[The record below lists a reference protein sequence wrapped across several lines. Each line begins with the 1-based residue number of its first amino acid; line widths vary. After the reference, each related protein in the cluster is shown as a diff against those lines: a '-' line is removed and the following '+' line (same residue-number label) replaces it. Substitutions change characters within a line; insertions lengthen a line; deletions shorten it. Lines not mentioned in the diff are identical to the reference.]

1 MATGPDDPPY
11 PVRTARAASRSVYQ
25 SAVDVV
31 LTGVVTLLPVV
42 VTVYVLNAAL
52 GIIVT
57 VLDPFVKILRFLGVL
72 GTVQSNVVVAFL
84 VEVGIYGSTVEFV
97 SEITA
102 MLILGVVVVVVGSL
116 ARNRYGE
123 RLVDAFDYL
132 FSIVPG
138 LGSVYRGFRRMG
150 DAVLES
156 EAENFRSVKLVE
168 FPRDGAFVLGFET
181 ASPPRSIRRS
191 AHEAEMTTL
200 FLPLAPNPVMGGFL
214 AHLPDDRIRDVD
226 MTVEEGIQSVVTSG
240 IAVGEE
246 ASLDREELRE
256 MGVDPDLADGAAAEE
271 D

>member
-1 MATGPDDPPY
+1 MATGPDDKPY
-11 PVRTARAASRSVYQ
+11 PVRTARAASRSAYQ

-42 VTVYVLNAAL
+42 ITVYVLNAAL
-52 GIIVT
+52 GIIVS
-57 VLDPFVKILRFLGVL
+57 VLDPFVKILRFAGVL
-72 GTVQSNVVVAFL
+72 GVVQSNVVVAFL

-168 FPRDGAFVLGFET
+168 FPRDGSFVLGFET
-181 ASPPRSIRRS
+181 ATPPRSIRRS
-191 AHEAEMTTL
+191 AREAEMTTL

-214 AHLPDDRIRDVD
+214 AHLPDDRIRDLN
-226 MTVEEGIQSVVTSG
+226 MTVEEGVQSVVTSG

-246 ASLDREELRE
+246 AALTAEELRE
-256 MGVDPDLADGAAAEE
+256 LGIEPETDEGGDD
-271 D
+271 